1 MKLHLPIGLRKALL
15 AVFAVV
21 APATVAVT
29 VASASALA
37 EGVATISDLPD
48 SVIAVV
54 GDKVSTYNNDVAQ
67 KAYEDAYDAAENTT
81 AYTEAYN
88 AAFSSTREEVSKQY
102 AADAQTKAQNSA
114 EYKTVGSNAYT
125 NAWNEKE
132 SERLAAQQLAE
143 NAKRTEIY
151 AAAYAEALKE
161 DISLSN
167 LGSYYARYE
176 ELYEQYKKDGLKWYQ
191 ASAKALE
198 TVGNEIAED
207 KAEAAVATEKSQA
220 EITAAGTTAYNEYGK
235 SYAEDARDAAQSQY
249 LEGIY
254 NTEYDRAFKAEGKTA
269 GEAAGLAAGAGVQDA
284 AGKEAVNN
292 AAYVYST
299 TYGSEKVTYKDKNG
313 NTVTVDLHTNKADFT
328 EFGLDNKSSEKTDIA
343 KMELQNGNLV
353 LDKESY
359 YDVAIGEET
368 TNDVAHGEDHAHNVV
383 NNAEVQY
390 RIHDYE
396 LDETID
402 LEEGS
407 VITTN
412 PANSITIGTEDAAG
426 GIKASTVDMDA
437 LAGITVQNGSYLT
450 ATDVD
455 LSSESGTITVT
466 GEGTTL
472 QGEEVRL
479 AGDKIVLSDG
489 ASVSTTGA
497 ATALP
502 DGDLATYVEN
512 TTYDVTLN
520 ADTSIAIT
528 GAAEVKLPNGETTY
542 LPTSVS
548 GKDVLLSSTGG
559 IEVSDGAKVAGTNS
573 VKVDAASFTASN
585 KADVNAIKVDIST
598 TGDITVSES
607 TIGTDT
613 KSVVSL
619 VSKDGDV
626 NIIGDIID
634 PKHRT
639 SNTQIAGKHIEI
651 AGKNVI
657 WDGGKIRTS
666 ADGSSFSMTAEEKL
680 LIMDGADMYARGS
693 ALFQGGDIV
702 MSGAY
707 LNLQHAVTDL
717 VATSG
722 NIVLNGNPTA
732 EDFAAY
738 GITPHDGW
746 YTATYILSTKAIT
759 LTANNGG
766 IALKKAYIECSND
779 VTTLTAG
786 GAISL
791 TEGAHIKGRAI
802 TLIGDSL
809 LLSGKDTYLNASGYD
824 EKNIPGNLTL
834 TFENGI
840 TISDGAKVSADRNIS
855 MTTTNG
861 DISIS
866 GATANLVTEK
876 GFVNLS
882 AGNSINLTGVT
893 TSGKTGVSMTATNG
907 SITSNGGIASTDGSV
922 VLGAGQDLNLT
933 GVTTSGKT
941 GVSLTATNGSITTD
955 GDITSTDGSVVL
967 NAGQNLNLTG
977 AATSGKGNVS
987 LTATKGSITTDGDI
1001 TSTDGSV
1008 VLNAGQ
1014 NLNLTGAATSGK
1026 TGVSLTATNGSI
1038 SADGNITSS
1047 EGAVVLS
1054 SGKALSLNGVTV
1066 SGKTGVSLT
1075 STNGGITTN
1084 GNIGSEKGSVILD
1097 SNGAIALNTGSVIS
1111 AGADVKLTSSSPLVS
1126 NTITG
1131 STINA
1136 GGEFS
1141 MVGGVYDGLFID
1153 HPTSGFHSITDS
1165 TITAGSLVNMV
1176 GLTNT
1181 INGTVTDSVS
1191 TTNVSGNVV
1200 TLGSAGATLYNDING
1215 GFVTSTTGDIVL
1227 NAMANNVQGSSVLT
1241 SKQGSI
1247 TLNGSTVE
1255 NLDGLL
1261 KLVGSFIPDLP
1272 DITANMVS
1280 GTLNAGQ
1287 KVSMD
1292 ATGNLLTGGTVQ
1304 GGTGVALNGAINA
1317 LTGSN
1322 VIATNGDI
1330 DVIADEGVGGTLL
1343 KAALELAE
1351 ENGVKLGD
1359 LGEWTSVLEGLTGDN
1374 GINLMT
1380 AGSLT
1385 ADNGYVTMDGLAN
1398 VMTGGTVNAG
1408 ELVTLD
1414 GAINAVTGGSLTGSS
1429 VAMQASEGKSL
1440 NIGGIISSLLKQ
1452 DQEGESGE
1460 GTEGDSA
1467 LGSGDSTISDLLANL
1482 DTTLLEGN
1490 ANLLIGSVD
1499 ENGVYSTNVTA
1510 TGGDVTLDGKL
1521 NVLVGSS
1528 VNAQAGSVN
1537 LDGTA
1542 NVLVN
1547 GSIAAGN
1554 TVTLDG
1560 AINAVSGNITGGSVE
1575 FVAGEDKELNLGG
1588 LISSML
1594 GSKDTEGELN
1604 PDGELGEQLPDGV
1617 QPDAEKDNGLAD
1629 LLDNLDTLTL
1639 AGNVNLMMGGTV
1651 EATTGN
1657 VLMDGTANIMT
1668 AGTVK
1673 AKDTVALNGTINA
1686 VIDGTVS
1693 GGNVE
1698 FKATEN
1704 SSLDLG
1710 GILSGLIGSNETE
1723 EGDGESSD
1731 NMFSDLIENLG
1742 DDVLKGNINLVT
1754 GGDVDATTGNV
1765 SMDGTLNLL
1774 TGGTVSAANGAVT
1787 LNGTANVLA
1796 GGTVNNSQN
1805 VELKGAVNAVTGGL
1819 VEGDS
1824 VTFGAAENG
1833 LAVGEMLGSLLES
1846 AQIEGLEGVS
1856 DMLAGLNLNGNANLV
1871 TGGTVNATEGDVTLN
1886 GTINLTTGGMVST
1899 TTGDVLVNGSLN
1911 IVTGG
1916 SMDAADQLTLNG
1928 PANIVTGGTLSGGS
1942 VELKGDDMP
1951 LGSLVGGLL
1960 DGVLE
1965 GVELPEEL
1973 NGLVSGSVT
1982 DVLNNLTGN
1991 FNVVTGDEAVI
2002 AADSTASLTG
2012 TVNYVGDGATVAGT
2026 DVTLKGAANVVL
2038 NGATLEADDA
2048 LTLTGTG
2055 AGISLGSFITI
2066 PEEYKEYADQLGL
2079 TALLNKEASA
2089 NVVMGNE
2096 TSLVGKTVELSAMV
2110 NMLSDRAM
2118 VTGGEVALNGNLNIV
2133 TDGVNIETTSED
2145 ISLVGDLNLVTH
2157 IVLDDLMNAIQNGT
2171 ALPTD
2176 NGEYTTLLESAGD
2189 INLIG
2194 AANAVHGDVVLNAKG
2209 DVLMEGSGQP
2219 LFNTDSL
2226 NLQQVVDL
2234 AAKLGAGELLGT
2246 AKDEALNLIKD
2257 YINSNDLSGLKE
2269 IAQQLGAEDIIN
2281 GTLADAKGSLL
2292 DFIAQ
2297 HAEAKLPQLDLTGNV
2312 NVVSTGAY
2320 VHGANVTMNGTANLV
2335 TDGAKIEADGA
2346 VSMNGM
2352 ANIVAGG
2359 STVSGTDVSMSGGM
2373 NVIVDT
2379 TLDNVKDAI
2388 TNGSLDSIATGGTT
2402 QTTIAAKDELVL
2414 DATANLVNG
2423 YVSLSSDNSVT
2434 MEGITNV
2441 VAGEAEVQGANSVEM
2456 DGVLNV
2462 VAGGAT
2468 VGSSAGDITMGGG
2481 MNMIVDT
2488 SLENVVDALQQQSLA
2503 PLMQGGSVDTTLTA
2517 ASDITLNATV
2527 NAVNGGQVTLDA
2539 GDTMKMSGAVN
2550 VVSGNATLKGE
2561 DIVMAGDKSVAVDL
2575 NTLLPAEWADKAAE
2589 LGLSDM
2595 LEGGLSL
2602 NAVAGGANLIAED
2615 DITMRGIAS
2624 VVVDTSM
2631 GNIMEALATQSIDPL
2646 IKGGTSE
2653 TNLEANNINM
2663 LSKLNVVSGGK
2674 VRLDAENNVK
2684 MDGVANMVHGNTV
2697 VEAGNTISVSGAAN
2711 VVAGGATLDAKNI
2724 KMTGKGSISA
2734 DLEGLLPADWAEK
2747 AAELGLTDV
2756 LEKGVNVNAVAGG
2769 ANLLADEDIT
2779 MGGMATFVVDTTVEN
2794 VVDALKQMSIDP
2806 LLQGGTTETVLS
2818 AEREIH
2824 MNSLVN
2830 VVSGG
2835 KVTVEAGRNVNMSGV
2850 ANVVNGNAVVDAGE
2864 TIYMFG
2870 AANVVSGGADLT
2882 ADYIE
2887 MTGNGSINGK
2897 IAGVLESVL
2906 PGVDLPTNGSVNAI
2920 LGEGTSLDA
2929 DKVALSGALNVVDG
2943 ATVSGDDSVLMNGN
2957 VNMLSNNAQVVS
2969 ENGNIT
2975 INGGAGVQSVTTME
2989 NASLTA
2995 EKGKV
3000 VFNNALVGSTDST
3013 VTAGLGMTVKGNS
3026 SVQLN
3031 DVLLGG
3037 ETLVSADSD
3046 LEIDGMLRT
3055 NDGTFI
3061 ENMGSLQLN
3070 DVALSAGSEL
3080 FNGGVIQIDGD
3091 LSLDSAKLTFV
3102 IESLTNNDTAITLG
3116 ANANI
3121 TAADITNVT
3130 FVIESDKVASALY
3143 NYEEFSF
3150 VLFENASAEDFS
3162 LVEAAL
3168 AQNEITFTI
3177 NGATWSDFNDE
3188 LEVRH
3193 EGGNIVIMGNVVIP
3207 EPTTATLSLLALAAL
3222 AARRRRK

>member
-29 VASASALA
+29 VASASVTAA
-37 EGVATISDLPD
+37 EIRAVDDLDD
-48 SVIAVV
+48 SAKKVIVDEV
-54 GDKVSTYNNDVAQ
+54 TSYNNTVAETAYYNAYEAALESAKYQ
-67 KAYEDAYDAAENTT
+67 EVVDDAYEDEVKEIADAAVEAAKT
-81 AYTEAYN
+81 TEAYAKTGN
-88 AAFSSTREEVSKQY
+88 DAYNGEYTKYNSQRTEYVNNEVNDYVQSLWDASYDTSYYGALVIEVFENPKLSFQAGLKVTQLMSQGHTWEEARKVVAEMLISEEDRTKIKTDATNFANSAIYADVSNKTFTETTQKLVEAKTEEV
-102 AADAQTKAQNSA
+102 TA
-114 EYKTVGSNAYT
+114 EFDNDNGV
-125 NAWNEKE
+125 
-132 SERLAAQQLAE
+132 
-143 NAKRTEIY
+143 
-151 AAAYAEALKE
+151 
-161 DISLSN
+161 
-167 LGSYYARYE
+167 
-176 ELYEQYKKDGLKWYQ
+176 
-191 ASAKALE
+191 
-198 TVGNEIAED
+198 
-207 KAEAAVATEKSQA
+207 
-220 EITAAGTTAYNEYGK
+220 ITAANEAKNSALNGYLSNIRNDIEKNGK
-235 SYAEDARDAAQSQY
+235 LSDEQKAAC
-249 LEGIY
+249 
-254 NTEYDRAFKAEGKTA
+254 D
-269 GEAAGLAAGAGVQDA
+269 AAGLAAGTAYCETTAQEAVKDA
-284 AGKEAVNN
+284 A
-292 AAYVYST
+292 YIYSSDFS
-299 TYGSEKVTYKDKNG
+299 SESVTYTNNNG
-313 NTVTVDLHTNKADFT
+313 ETVSVNLHTNSADLT
-328 EFGLDNKSSEKTDIA
+328 EFGVNKESSEVTNLAQK
-343 KMELQNGNLV
+343 ELTNGNLV
-353 LDKESY
+353 LDKASY
-359 YDVAIGEET
+359 YGLGVDEGT
-368 TNDVAHGEDHAHNVV
+368 TPNAEHEDHTHNVV
-383 NNAEVQY
+383 NSAEVQY

-396 LDETID
+396 LDTQVD
-402 LEEGS
+402 LGDGK
-407 VITTN
+407 VITET
-412 PANSITIGTEDAAG
+412 PANSITIGSEESAG
-426 GIKASTVDMDA
+426 GIKASEVDMEA
-437 LAGITVQNGSYLT
+437 LSNIIVQNGSYIT
-450 ATDVD
+450 ATAGAVD

-472 QGEEVRL
+472 QGEEVSL
-479 AGDKIVLSDG
+479 AGDTIVMSDG

-512 TTYDVTLN
+512 ATYDVTLN
-520 ADTSIAIT
+520 ADSSIAIT

-548 GKDVLLSSTGG
+548 GKDVLLSSKGG
-559 IEVSDGAKVAGTNS
+559 IEVSDGAKVAGSNS

-657 WDGGKIRTS
+657 WDGGRIRTS
-666 ADGSSFSMTAEEKL
+666 AAGSSFSMTAEEKL
-680 LIMDGADMYARGS
+680 LIMDGADMYAQGTVS
-693 ALFQGGDIV
+693 FQGGDIV

-738 GITPHDGW
+738 GITPHDNW
-746 YTATYILSTKAIT
+746 YKYTAIISNKAIT
-759 LTANNGG
+759 LSAENGDIILKNANIQCG
-766 IALKKAYIECSND
+766 ND
-779 VTTLTAG
+779 VVTLTAG

-791 TEGAHIKGRAI
+791 TDGAYITGRAV
-802 TLIGDSL
+802 S
-809 LLSGKDTYLNASGYD
+809 LSGDTLFLSGEKVYLTAKGFD
-824 EKNIPGNLTL
+824 ERNIPGNLTL

-840 TISDGAKVSADRNIS
+840 TIKDGATVNADRNITMS
-855 MTTTNG
+855 TTNG
-861 DISIS
+861 NISITS
-866 GATANLVTEK
+866 TDLVTEK

-882 AGNSINLTGVT
+882 AGNNITLAGVT
-893 TSGKTGVSMTATNG
+893 TGKTGVSMTATGG
-907 SITSNGGIASTDGSV
+907 SITTDKAITAEEGTV
-922 VLGAGQDLNLT
+922 VLNAGQSLNLT
-933 GVTTSGKT
+933 GAATTGKN
-941 GVSLTATNGSITTD
+941 GVNMTATNGSITTD
-955 GDITSTDGSVVL
+955 KDITAEEGAVVL
-967 NAGQNLNLTG
+967 NAGQSLALTG
-977 AATSGKGNVS
+977 AAVTGKTGVS
-987 LTATKGSITTDGDI
+987 MTAKGGSITTDKAI
-1001 TSTDGSV
+1001 TAEEGAV
-1008 VLNAGQ
+1008 VLNASDDI
-1014 NLNLTGAATSGK
+1014 NLTGDAITGK
-1026 TGVSLTATNGSI
+1026 TGVSMTA
-1038 SADGNITSS
+1038 ADGS
-1047 EGAVVLS
+1047 
-1054 SGKALSLNGVTV
+1054 
-1066 SGKTGVSLT
+1066 
-1075 STNGGITTN
+1075 ITTN
-1084 GNIGSEKGSVILD
+1084 GNITASEGSVTLISGTDSGVLD
-1097 SNGAIALNTGSVIS
+1097 VAKTDGITLSG
-1111 AGADVKLTSSSPLVS
+1111 
-1126 NTITG
+1126 NTITAGKDVILSTGHLLANNTISG
-1131 STINA
+1131 STVTANGA
-1136 GGEFS
+1136 FS
-1141 MVGGVYDGLFID
+1141 LIGNEVVYTTFGKVIFE
-1153 HPTSGFHSITDS
+1153 HGTSGINSITDS
-1165 TITAGSLVNMV
+1165 TISAGSTVNIGGV
-1176 GLTNT
+1176 WNT
-1181 INGTVTDSVS
+1181 IKGTVTEGVS
-1191 TTNVSGNVV
+1191 TTNMTGSGVSVG
-1200 TLGSAGATLYNDING
+1200 LAGGTLYNDING
-1215 GFVTSTTGDIVL
+1215 AFVTATTGNIVL
-1227 NAMANNVQGSSVLT
+1227 NAIANNVGADSALT
-1241 SKQGSI
+1241 STQGSI
-1247 TLNGSTVE
+1247 ALNGATVE
-1255 NLDGLL
+1255 GLDTLL
-1261 KLVGSFIPDLP
+1261 EYLGYLPIDLP
-1272 DITANMVS
+1272 IDKIDLSANMVA

-1287 KVSMD
+1287 NVSMD
-1292 ATGNLLTGGTVQ
+1292 ATANILSGGAVNGN
-1304 GGTGVALNGAINA
+1304 TGVALSGALNV

-1322 VIATNGDI
+1322 VASSTGGVDLLANQ
-1330 DVIADEGVGGTLL
+1330 GVGGTLIDTL
-1343 KAALELAE
+1343 LGLAE
-1351 ENGVKLGD
+1351 DNGIDLGD
-1359 LGEWTSVLEGLTGDN
+1359 LSQWTEALKSLTTEQGINVLTG
-1374 GINLMT
+1374 
-1380 AGSLT
+1380 GSVSGNT
-1385 ADNGYVTMDGLAN
+1385 YVKMDGMAN
-1398 VMTGGTVNAG
+1398 VMTNGTVGSNGA
-1408 ELVTLD
+1408 VTLD
-1414 GAINAVTGGSLTGSS
+1414 GAINAVTGGGIKGGS
-1429 VAMQASEGKSL
+1429 VTLQASEDKSL
-1440 NIGGIISSLLKQ
+1440 NIGGIISAVLGATQ
-1452 DQEGESGE
+1452 GGETTTPDGGD
-1460 GTEGDSA
+1460 GTETT
-1467 LGSGDSTISDLLANL
+1467 DSTLSDLLTQLGTINGNGNL
-1482 DTTLLEGN
+1482 VLG
-1490 ANLLIGSVD
+1490 
-1499 ENGVYSTNVTA
+1499 ENTVVEATA
-1510 TGGDVTLDGKL
+1510 GDVTMDGTINVLGGGKVDANQNVLLNGEINVLAGTNVIADNGDINLTAAAENGALAGALVGLLDEEMQEQLKPLLDGL
-1521 NVLVGSS
+1521 DGGVNVMAGGTM
-1528 VNAQAGSVN
+1528 NAVAGNVN
-1537 LDGTA
+1537 LQGMA
-1542 NVLVN
+1542 NVLT
-1547 GSIAAGN
+1547 AG
-1554 TVTLDG
+1554 TVTAGEAVTLDG
-1560 AINAVSGNITGGSVE
+1560 AINAVAGGSIEGDSIAFKNSGNGLALGDVVSSLIGSNI
-1575 FVAGEDKELNLGG
+1575 GNDD
-1588 LISSML
+1588 
-1594 GSKDTEGELN
+1594 DTEGEETDNTISDIIDSLSGLN
-1604 PDGELGEQLPDGV
+1604 LNGSANLVIGGETT
-1617 QPDAEKDNGLAD
+1617 
-1629 LLDNLDTLTL
+1629 TLT
-1639 AGNVNLMMGGTV
+1639 
-1651 EATTGN
+1651 ATTGN
-1657 VLMDGTANIMT
+1657 VTMDG
-1668 AGTVK
+1668 
-1673 AKDTVALNGTINA
+1673 ALN
-1686 VIDGTVS
+1686 
-1693 GGNVE
+1693 
-1698 FKATEN
+1698 
-1704 SSLDLG
+1704 
-1710 GILSGLIGSNETE
+1710 
-1723 EGDGESSD
+1723 
-1731 NMFSDLIENLG
+1731 
-1742 DDVLKGNINLVT
+1742 LV
-1754 GGDVDATTGNV
+1754 
-1765 SMDGTLNLL
+1765 

-1819 VEGDS
+1819 VEGDN
-1824 VTFGAAENG
+1824 VTFGSAENG
-1833 LAVGEMLGSLLES
+1833 LEVGEMLGSLLES

-1871 TGGTVNATEGDVTLN
+1871 TGGTVNATKDDVTLN

-1899 TTGDVLVNGSLN
+1899 TKGDVLVNGSLN

-1991 FNVVTGDEAVI
+1991 FNVVTGDNTMI
-2002 AADSTASLTG
+2002 DADTTTTLTG

-2194 AANAVHGDVVLNAKG
+2194 AANAVHGDVVLNATG

-2219 LFNTDSL
+2219 LFNTDRL

-2269 IAQQLGAEDIIN
+2269 MAQQLGAEDIIN

-2297 HAEAKLPQLDLTGNV
+2297 YADAKLPQLDLTGNV

-2359 STVSGTDVSMSGGM
+2359 ATVSGTDVNLSGGM

-2423 YVSLSSDNSVT
+2423 YVSLSSENSVT

-2488 SLENVVDALQQQSLA
+2488 SLENVVDALQQQSFA
-2503 PLMQGGSVDTTLTA
+2503 PLMQGGSVDTTLKA

-2561 DIVMAGDKSVAVDL
+2561 DIVMAGDKSLAVDL

-2631 GNIMEALATQSIDPL
+2631 GNIMDALATQSIDPL
-2646 IKGGTSE
+2646 IKGGSSE

-2674 VRLDAENNVK
+2674 VRLDADNNVK

-2769 ANLLADEDIT
+2769 ANLLAEEDIT
-2779 MGGMATFVVDTTVEN
+2779 MGGMASFVVDTTVEN
-2794 VVDALKQMSIDP
+2794 VMDAMKQMSIDP

-2887 MTGNGSINGK
+2887 MTGNGTINGK

-2906 PGVDLPTNGSVNAI
+2906 PGVALPTNGSVNAI
-2920 LGEGTSLDA
+2920 LGEGTTLDA

-3046 LEIDGMLRT
+3046 LEIDGMLQT
-3055 NDGTFI
+3055 NDGAFI

>member
-21 APATVAVT
+21 TPATVAVT
-29 VASASALA
+29 IANATAMAEETDPVLQWIANYNKNAALEEGKALIYVDGDEVSLDKIDSQYNQYTTTLTDEESQMYAKDATVTIGNVGGIYDKVSGLSDRLAGYLEDHASKKSA
-37 EGVATISDLPD
+37 EINYVVGKATIS
-48 SVIAVV
+48 V
-54 GDKVSTYNNDVAQ
+54 N
-67 KAYEDAYDAAENTT
+67 
-81 AYTEAYN
+81 
-88 AAFSSTREEVSKQY
+88 
-102 AADAQTKAQNSA
+102 QNSITPTTLTG
-114 EYKTVGSNAYT
+114 K
-125 NAWNEKE
+125 
-132 SERLAAQQLAE
+132 
-143 NAKRTEIY
+143 
-151 AAAYAEALKE
+151 
-161 DISLSN
+161 LS
-167 LGSYYARYE
+167 S
-176 ELYEQYKKDGLKWYQ
+176 
-191 ASAKALE
+191 
-198 TVGNEIAED
+198 
-207 KAEAAVATEKSQA
+207 AAVAKDK
-220 EITAAGTTAYNEYGK
+220 GTTIERNQNTLISK
-235 SYAEDARDAAQSQY
+235 S
-249 LEGIY
+249 
-254 NTEYDRAFKAEGKTA
+254 
-269 GEAAGLAAGAGVQDA
+269 
-284 AGKEAVNN
+284 
-292 AAYVYST
+292 
-299 TYGSEKVTYKDKNG
+299 
-313 NTVTVDLHTNKADFT
+313 
-328 EFGLDNKSSEKTDIA
+328 
-343 KMELQNGNLV
+343 
-353 LDKESY
+353 
-359 YDVAIGEET
+359 
-368 TNDVAHGEDHAHNVV
+368 
-383 NNAEVQY
+383 
-390 RIHDYE
+390 
-396 LDETID
+396 
-402 LEEGS
+402 
-407 VITTN
+407 
-412 PANSITIGTEDAAG
+412 
-426 GIKASTVDMDA
+426 
-437 LAGITVQNGSYLT
+437 
-450 ATDVD
+450 
-455 LSSESGTITVT
+455 
-466 GEGTTL
+466 
-472 QGEEVRL
+472 
-479 AGDKIVLSDG
+479 
-489 ASVSTTGA
+489 
-497 ATALP
+497 
-502 DGDLATYVEN
+502 
-512 TTYDVTLN
+512 LN
-520 ADTSIAIT
+520 ADDVIDSLGQLEGSTYDIYVVVDANNNVLTKEIAGTLTYDATISGT
-528 GAAEVKLPNGETTY
+528 VDVDYSNKLAWDKNP
-542 LPTSVS
+542 S
-548 GKDVLLSSTGG
+548 GGTWDGMAFSGV
-559 IEVSDGAKVAGTNS
+559 EVSDFTRDNQTIVTAGVAKVIANQGDVDYVLDGGQQVNYKGSIAMADGAVAHSFTIGSAIGSATGENNPATLIASGDINLAASEFFKVQGGSVLQAVNVNINAGGVISFVGGSGVSASES
-573 VKVDAASFTASN
+573 VK
-585 KADVNAIKVDIST
+585 
-598 TGDITVSES
+598 
-607 TIGTDT
+607 
-613 KSVVSL
+613 
-619 VSKDGDV
+619 
-626 NIIGDIID
+626 
-634 PKHRT
+634 
-639 SNTQIAGKHIEI
+639 
-651 AGKNVI
+651 
-657 WDGGKIRTS
+657 
-666 ADGSSFSMTAEEKL
+666 
-680 LIMDGADMYARGS
+680 
-693 ALFQGGDIV
+693 
-702 MSGAY
+702 
-707 LNLQHAVTDL
+707 
-717 VATSG
+717 
-722 NIVLNGNPTA
+722 LNG
-732 EDFAAY
+732 
-738 GITPHDGW
+738 G
-746 YTATYILSTKAIT
+746 
-759 LTANNGG
+759 
-766 IALKKAYIECSND
+766 
-779 VTTLTAG
+779 
-786 GAISL
+786 
-791 TEGAHIKGRAI
+791 
-802 TLIGDSL
+802 SL
-809 LLSGKDTYLNASGYD
+809 LLNGALVSTLGDGVNTIELSDDELAVIDDTNKDVVL
-824 EKNIPGNLTL
+824 
-834 TFENGI
+834 
-840 TISDGAKVSADRNIS
+840 
-855 MTTTNG
+855 
-861 DISIS
+861 
-866 GATANLVTEK
+866 
-876 GFVNLS
+876 
-882 AGNSINLTGVT
+882 
-893 TSGKTGVSMTATNG
+893 SGKTGVEIIGSTNVAGTSVEVTSAEGSITVGDASSVIASQGSVTMNAQGAITVKGDSLIQGLTGVTLEGDTVSIDGTVFGDRGFLNVTATNG
-907 SITSNGGIASTDGSV
+907 VEINGGSLVGCTRQGNAERPVFIDGGTHVTLSEGSDVRGQSIELKGDNITADGKGTLIAGKYVTLNGESAVTLSDKAWIQGTQVDISAEVITMNGKNAQISSGADGQVTMTATDYIE
-922 VLGAGQDLNLT
+922 LNNALIN
-933 GVTTSGKT
+933 GIVDN
-941 GVSLTATNGSITTD
+941 GVSLNGTNAVKLVGDTTITANGNIDLTSKEVVVDDSDVTSNLGNVLLKGTD
-955 GDITSTDGSVVL
+955 SNTIQNGAKV
-967 NAGQNLNLTG
+967 NAG
-977 AATSGKGNVS
+977 
-987 LTATKGSITTDGDI
+987 
-1001 TSTDGSV
+1001 
-1008 VLNAGQ
+1008 
-1014 NLNLTGAATSGK
+1014 
-1026 TGVSLTATNGSI
+1026 
-1038 SADGNITSS
+1038 
-1047 EGAVVLS
+1047 GAVKLDS
-1054 SGKALSLNGVTV
+1054 E
-1066 SGKTGVSLT
+1066 KTLLGAYAGT
-1075 STNGGITTN
+1075 STNTISGSTVNAGTDIVLKTT
-1084 GNIGSEKGSVILD
+1084 
-1097 SNGAIALNTGSVIS
+1097 TG
-1111 AGADVKLTSSSPLVS
+1111 S

-1131 STINA
+1131 ST
-1136 GGEFS
+1136 
-1141 MVGGVYDGLFID
+1141 V
-1153 HPTSGFHSITDS
+1153 
-1165 TITAGSLVNMV
+1165 TAGNDISLSASLSANKISGGTVTAGKDISLSSNVSNTISGATVTAGAAENVV
-1176 GLTNT
+1176 GNVTLSSAYNT
-1181 INGTVTDSVS
+1181 INENAVVKAD
-1191 TTNVSGNVV
+1191 GN
-1200 TLGSAGATLYNDING
+1200 LGMTGGLGGAGVNI
-1215 GFVTSTTGDIVL
+1215 L
-1227 NAMANNVQGSSVLT
+1227 NA
-1241 SKQGSI
+1241 
-1247 TLNGSTVE
+1247 STVE
-1255 NLDGLL
+1255 VGGGVTLDTTANIMGDGASIAAGNGVTLDATANI
-1261 KLVGSFIPDLP
+1261 VDNGN
-1272 DITANMVS
+1272 ITASNGAMI
-1280 GTLNAGQ
+1280 
-1287 KVSMD
+1287 
-1292 ATGNLLTGGTVQ
+1292 TGAINYMGGTNII
-1304 GGTGVALNGAINA
+1304 ASNGDLTIDAEPVDSKAINA
-1317 LTGSN
+1317 LLELLGDNVQIPEAVKPYLDALSIGGN
-1322 VIATNGDI
+1322 VISQ
-1330 DVIADEGVGGTLL
+1330 GTL
-1343 KAALELAE
+1343 AA
-1351 ENGVKLGD
+1351 ENGAVNIDGTLNMLMDTTATAK
-1359 LGEWTSVLEGLTGDN
+1359 TNATLTGAVN
-1374 GINLMT
+1374 ALTGESGITADGNIDLTANESIGSALSETILKLLQNNTDIEIPEALTTLVQSIAESTGGVNVLGGADLTSGGYTKMDASVNLMT
-1380 AGSLT
+1380 SGS
-1385 ADNGYVTMDGLAN
+1385 
-1398 VMTGGTVNAG
+1398 VNATG
-1408 ELVTLD
+1408 ALTLD
-1414 GAINAVTGGSLTGSS
+1414 GAINAVTGGSLTGNS

-1460 GTEGDSA
+1460 GTEDDSA

-1510 TGGDVTLDGKL
+1510 TGGDVTLDGTL
-1521 NVLVGSS
+1521 NVLVGSF

-1617 QPDAEKDNGLAD
+1617 QPDEEKDNGLAD
-1629 LLDNLDTLTL
+1629 LLDNLDKLTL
-1639 AGNVNLMMGGTV
+1639 DGNVNLMMGGTV

-1657 VLMDGTANIMT
+1657 VLMDGTANILT

-1673 AKDTVALNGTINA
+1673 AKDSVALNGTINA

-1704 SSLDLG
+1704 SALDLG

-1723 EGDGESSD
+1723 EGDGDSSD

-1819 VEGDS
+1819 VEGDN

-1833 LAVGEMLGSLLES
+1833 LEVGAMLGSLLES

-1856 DMLAGLNLNGNANLV
+1856 DMLADLNLNGNANLV

-1899 TTGDVLVNGSLN
+1899 TKGDVLVNGSLN

-1991 FNVVTGDEAVI
+1991 FNVVTGDNTMI
-2002 AADSTASLTG
+2002 DADTTTALTG
-2012 TVNYVGDGATVAGT
+2012 TVNYVGDGATVAGNN
-2026 DVTLKGAANVVL
+2026 VTVKGAANVVL

-2055 AGISLGSFITI
+2055 AGLSLGSFITI

-2257 YINSNDLSGLKE
+2257 YINSNDLSGLVDIAKE
-2269 IAQQLGAEDIIN
+2269 LGVEDM
-2281 GTLADAKGSLL
+2281 LSGSLEDGKQSL
-2292 DFIAQ
+2292 LAFIQQNAD
-2297 HAEAKLPQLDLTGNV
+2297 AKLPQLDLTGNV

-2359 STVSGTDVSMSGGM
+2359 STVSGTDVNLSGGM

-2527 NAVNGGQVTLDA
+2527 NAVNGGQVTLEA

-2550 VVSGNATLKGE
+2550 VVSGNATLQGE
-2561 DIVMAGDKSVAVDL
+2561 DIVMAGDKSLAVDL

-2615 DITMRGIAS
+2615 DITMSGIAS
-2624 VVVDTSM
+2624 VVVDTTM
-2631 GNIMEALATQSIDPL
+2631 TNIMDALATQSIEPL

-2769 ANLLADEDIT
+2769 ANLLAEEDIT

-2794 VVDALKQMSIDP
+2794 VVDAMKQMSIDP

-2887 MTGNGSINGK
+2887 MTGNGTINGK

-2906 PGVDLPTNGSVNAI
+2906 PGVALPTNGSVNAI
-2920 LGEGTSLDA
+2920 LGEGTTLDA

-2957 VNMLSNNAQVVS
+2957 VNMLSNNAEVVS
-2969 ENGNIT
+2969 ANGNIS

-3000 VFNNALVGSTDST
+3000 VFNNALVDSTGST
-3013 VTAGLGMTVKGNS
+3013 VTAGLGMTVTGNS

-3046 LEIDGMLRT
+3046 LTIDSMLQT

-3061 ENMGSLQLN
+3061 ENMGSLSLN
-3070 DVALSAGSEL
+3070 DVALSGTEL
-3080 FNGGVIQIDGD
+3080 YNGGVIQIDGD

-3143 NYEEFSF
+3143 NYEEFAF

-3168 AQNEITFTI
+3168 AQDEITFTI

>member
-15 AVFAVV
+15 AVFSVV

-29 VASASALA
+29 TANATAMAEEIDPVLLWIANYNKKAASENKALIYVDGDEVSLDKIDSQYNQYTTTLTDEQSQTYAKDATVTIGNVGGIYDKVSGLSDRLAGYLEDYASQPSA
-37 EGVATISDLPD
+37 EINYVIGKATISVNQNSITPTTLTGKLSSAAVAKDKGTTIERNQNTLISKSLNADDVID
-48 SVIAVV
+48 SL
-54 GDKVSTYNNDVAQ
+54 GQLEGSTYDIYVVVDANNDVLTKEIAGTLT
-67 KAYEDAYDAAENTT
+67 YDATISGTVDVDYSNKMAWDSKPSGGTWGNM
-81 AYTEAYN
+81 
-88 AAFSSTREEVSKQY
+88 AFSGVEAADFTREN
-102 AADAQTKAQNSA
+102 QTIATGVDKVIANQGDVD
-114 EYKTVGSNAYT
+114 YV
-125 NAWNEKE
+125 
-132 SERLAAQQLAE
+132 L
-143 NAKRTEIY
+143 
-151 AAAYAEALKE
+151 
-161 DISLSN
+161 
-167 LGSYYARYE
+167 
-176 ELYEQYKKDGLKWYQ
+176 DGGQ
-191 ASAKALE
+191 
-198 TVGNEIAED
+198 T
-207 KAEAAVATEKSQA
+207 
-220 EITAAGTTAYNEYGK
+220 
-235 SYAEDARDAAQSQY
+235 
-249 LEGIY
+249 
-254 NTEYDRAFKAEGKTA
+254 
-269 GEAAGLAAGAGVQDA
+269 
-284 AGKEAVNN
+284 
-292 AAYVYST
+292 
-299 TYGSEKVTYKDKNG
+299 VTYKG
-313 NTVTVDLHTNKADFT
+313 SIAMAD
-328 EFGLDNKSSEKTDIA
+328 GA
-343 KMELQNGNLV
+343 
-353 LDKESY
+353 
-359 YDVAIGEET
+359 
-368 TNDVAHGEDHAHNVV
+368 VAH
-383 NNAEVQY
+383 
-390 RIHDYE
+390 
-396 LDETID
+396 
-402 LEEGS
+402 S
-407 VITTN
+407 F
-412 PANSITIGTEDAAG
+412 TIGSAEGENTAA
-426 GIKASTVDMDA
+426 
-437 LAGITVQNGSYLT
+437 QLT
-450 ATDVD
+450 ATSGDINLAASDFFKVQGGSG
-455 LSSESGTITVT
+455 LKAVNVNINAVGEISFVGGSGVSASES
-466 GEGTTL
+466 
-472 QGEEVRL
+472 
-479 AGDKIVLSDG
+479 
-489 ASVSTTGA
+489 
-497 ATALP
+497 
-502 DGDLATYVEN
+502 
-512 TTYDVTLN
+512 
-520 ADTSIAIT
+520 
-528 GAAEVKLPNGETTY
+528 VKLN
-542 LPTSVS
+542 
-548 GKDVLLSSTGG
+548 
-559 IEVSDGAKVAGTNS
+559 
-573 VKVDAASFTASN
+573 
-585 KADVNAIKVDIST
+585 
-598 TGDITVSES
+598 
-607 TIGTDT
+607 
-613 KSVVSL
+613 
-619 VSKDGDV
+619 
-626 NIIGDIID
+626 
-634 PKHRT
+634 
-639 SNTQIAGKHIEI
+639 
-651 AGKNVI
+651 
-657 WDGGKIRTS
+657 
-666 ADGSSFSMTAEEKL
+666 
-680 LIMDGADMYARGS
+680 
-693 ALFQGGDIV
+693 
-702 MSGAY
+702 
-707 LNLQHAVTDL
+707 
-717 VATSG
+717 
-722 NIVLNGNPTA
+722 
-732 EDFAAY
+732 
-738 GITPHDGW
+738 
-746 YTATYILSTKAIT
+746 
-759 LTANNGG
+759 
-766 IALKKAYIECSND
+766 
-779 VTTLTAG
+779 
-786 GAISL
+786 
-791 TEGAHIKGRAI
+791 
-802 TLIGDSL
+802 GDSL
-809 LLSGKDTYLNASGYD
+809 LLNGALVSTLGDGALVPDLGADDAITVVDTTSPDVVLSGTDGV
-824 EKNIPGNLTL
+824 TL
-834 TFENGI
+834 TDGTNVAGVGVEVSSSAGSITVEGASSVIASQGTVTMDAATALVVKENSIIQGAQGVTLSGNTVAINGNVSGDLGFVTVEATNGVTMTGSAALLQTTYRNKYTLRPI
-840 TISDGAKVSADRNIS
+840 TIDGGTLVTLSDGADIGGNGVELKGDAITVDGDGTLISGGAYVKLIGGSSVTLSNMAQIRGTQVDISAKVITMNGTRAQIS
-855 MTTTNG
+855 SGGNGQVTMTATDYIQLNNALINGIVDNGVSLNGTNAVKLVGDTTITANGSIDLTSKAVVVDDSTVTSHLGDVLLKGTDSNTIQNGATVNAGGAVKLDSEKTFLDGYIGSSTNTISGSTVNAGTDIVLKTTTGSNTISG
-861 DISIS
+861 STVNAGTDIVLQTTTGSNAITDSTVKAGNDISLSASLSANKISGGTVTAGKDISLSSTVSNTIS
-866 GATANLVTEK
+866 GATVT
-876 GFVNLS
+876 
-882 AGNSINLTGVT
+882 A
-893 TSGKTGVSMTATNG
+893 
-907 SITSNGGIASTDGSV
+907 
-922 VLGAGQDLNLT
+922 
-933 GVTTSGKT
+933 
-941 GVSLTATNGSITTD
+941 
-955 GDITSTDGSVVL
+955 
-967 NAGQNLNLTG
+967 G
-977 AATSGKGNVS
+977 AAENVVGNVTLS
-987 LTATKGSITTDGDI
+987 SAINTINESAL
-1001 TSTDGSV
+1001 V
-1008 VLNAGQ
+1008 E
-1014 NLNLTGAATSGK
+1014 
-1026 TGVSLTATNGSI
+1026 
-1038 SADGNITSS
+1038 ADGNLSMTDGLVGLGVNRLNASTVNVGGGVTLDTTANIMGD
-1047 EGAVVLS
+1047 GAS
-1054 SGKALSLNGVTV
+1054 IAAGNGVTLDATANIV
-1066 SGKTGVSLT
+1066 D
-1075 STNGGITTN
+1075 N
-1084 GNIGSEKGSVILD
+1084 GNITAGNGAKITGAINYMGGTNVIA
-1097 SNGAIALNTGSVIS
+1097 SNGDLN
-1111 AGADVKLTSSSPLVS
+1111 
-1126 NTITG
+1126 
-1131 STINA
+1131 
-1136 GGEFS
+1136 
-1141 MVGGVYDGLFID
+1141 ID
-1153 HPTSGFHSITDS
+1153 AEPVDS
-1165 TITAGSLVNMV
+1165 
-1176 GLTNT
+1176 
-1181 INGTVTDSVS
+1181 
-1191 TTNVSGNVV
+1191 
-1200 TLGSAGATLYNDING
+1200 
-1215 GFVTSTTGDIVL
+1215 
-1227 NAMANNVQGSSVLT
+1227 
-1241 SKQGSI
+1241 K
-1247 TLNGSTVE
+1247 
-1255 NLDGLL
+1255 
-1261 KLVGSFIPDLP
+1261 
-1272 DITANMVS
+1272 
-1280 GTLNAGQ
+1280 
-1287 KVSMD
+1287 
-1292 ATGNLLTGGTVQ
+1292 
-1304 GGTGVALNGAINA
+1304 AINA
-1317 LTGSN
+1317 LLSVLSDKDIQIPEAVKPYLDALSIGGN
-1322 VIATNGDI
+1322 VISK
-1330 DVIADEGVGGTLL
+1330 GTL
-1343 KAALELAE
+1343 KA
-1351 ENGVKLGD
+1351 ENGAVNIDGTLNMLMGTTATAK
-1359 LGEWTSVLEGLTGDN
+1359 TNATLTGAVN
-1374 GINLMT
+1374 ALTGESGITAGGNIDLIANESIGSALSKTILKLLQNNTDIEIPEALTTLVQSIAESTGGVNVLGGADLTSGGYTKMDAAVNLMT
-1380 AGSLT
+1380 SGS
-1385 ADNGYVTMDGLAN
+1385 
-1398 VMTGGTVNAG
+1398 VNATG
-1408 ELVTLD
+1408 ALTLD
-1414 GAINAVTGGSLTGSS
+1414 GAINAVTGGSLTGNS

-1460 GTEGDSA
+1460 GIEGDSA
-1467 LGSGDSTISDLLANL
+1467 LGSGDSTISDLLGNL
-1482 DTTLLEGN
+1482 DTKLLEGN

-1537 LDGTA
+1537 VDGTA

-1604 PDGELGEQLPDGV
+1604 PDGELGDQLPDGV
-1617 QPDAEKDNGLAD
+1617 QPDEEKDNGLAD
-1629 LLDNLDTLTL
+1629 LLDNLDKMTTL

-1668 AGTVK
+1668 AGTVT

-1704 SSLDLG
+1704 SGLDLG
-1710 GILSGLIGSNETE
+1710 GILSDLIGSNETE
-1723 EGDGESSD
+1723 EGDGDSSD

-1742 DDVLKGNINLVT
+1742 DDKLKGNINLVT
-1754 GGDVDATTGNV
+1754 GGAVDATTGNV
-1765 SMDGTLNLL
+1765 SMDGTLNVL

-1824 VTFGAAENG
+1824 VTFGSAENG

-1856 DMLAGLNLNGNANLV
+1856 DILAGLNLNGNANLV
-1871 TGGTVNATEGDVTLN
+1871 TGGTVNATEEDVTLN

-1899 TTGDVLVNGSLN
+1899 TKGDVLVNGSLN

-1991 FNVVTGDEAVI
+1991 FNVVTGDNTMI
-2002 AADSTASLTG
+2002 DADTTTTLTG

-2026 DVTLKGAANVVL
+2026 DVTLKAAANVVL

-2055 AGISLGSFITI
+2055 AGLSLGSFITI

-2089 NVVMGNE
+2089 NVVMGDE

-2110 NMLSDRAM
+2110 NMLSEQAT

-2194 AANAVHGDVVLNAKG
+2194 AANAVHGDVVLNATG

-2226 NLQQVVDL
+2226 SLQQVVDL

-2297 HAEAKLPQLDLTGNV
+2297 HADTKLPQLDLTGNV

-2320 VHGANVTMNGTANLV
+2320 VHGTNVTMNGTANLV
-2335 TDGAKIEADGA
+2335 TDGAKIEADDT

-2359 STVSGTDVSMSGGM
+2359 STVSGTDVSMSGGA
-2373 NVIVDT
+2373 NVIVAT

-2388 TNGSLDSIATGGTT
+2388 ESGSLGSITTGGIY
-2402 QTTIAAKDELVL
+2402 QTSVKATDALVL
-2414 DATANLVNG
+2414 DAAANLVHGN
-2423 YVSLSSDNSVT
+2423 VSLSSENSVT
-2434 MEGITNV
+2434 MDGVTNV
-2441 VAGEAEVQGANSVEM
+2441 VSGGATVQGANSVEI
-2456 DGVLNV
+2456 DGVVNMLT
-2462 VAGGAT
+2462 GGVT

-2488 SLENVVDALQQQSLA
+2488 TLSNVVDALQQQSFA
-2503 PLMQGGSVDTTLTA
+2503 PLMQGGSADTTLTA

-2561 DIVMAGDKSVAVDL
+2561 DIVMAGDKSLAVDL
-2575 NTLLPAEWADKAAE
+2575 NKLLPAEWADKAAE

-2602 NAVAGGANLIAED
+2602 NAVAGGANLIADD
-2615 DITMRGIAS
+2615 DITMSGIAS

-2631 GNIMEALATQSIDPL
+2631 GNIMDALATQSIDPL
-2646 IKGGTSE
+2646 LKGGSSE

-2674 VRLDAENNVK
+2674 VRLDADNNVK

-2779 MGGMATFVVDTTVEN
+2779 MGGMASFVVDTTVEN

-2887 MTGNGSINGK
+2887 MTGNGTINGK

-2920 LGEGTSLDA
+2920 LGEGTTLDA

-3000 VFNNALVGSTDST
+3000 VFNNALVGSTDSK

-3055 NDGTFI
+3055 NDGAFI
-3061 ENMGSLQLN
+3061 ENMGSLSLN
-3070 DVALSAGSEL
+3070 DVALSAGTEL

-3177 NGATWSDFNDE
+3177 NGATWSNFKDE

>member
-15 AVFAVV
+15 AVFSVV

-29 VASASALA
+29 TANATAMAEEIDPVLKWIADYNDKAASEQKALIYVAEDTVSLGEEYATYTEDSTEKVTVTFGHLDTLSDITNTVKKIPLVGSKIADAINKATNETTVTYEGRLDTYTATVNQDTITNQKLSGDLSSAIVANGTVIETNENTPVTKYLNDNEVLSTLGQLEGSSYHISAS
-37 EGVATISDLPD
+37 
-48 SVIAVV
+48 
-54 GDKVSTYNNDVAQ
+54 
-67 KAYEDAYDAAENTT
+67 
-81 AYTEAYN
+81 
-88 AAFSSTREEVSKQY
+88 SSTKDIY
-102 AADAQTKAQNSA
+102 ANLT
-114 EYKTVGSNAYT
+114 YT
-125 NAWNEKE
+125 NAKVTGKVDVDT
-132 SERLAAQQLAE
+132 SVAGYSFDDVSFSVAQ
-143 NAKRTEIY
+143 NDFT
-151 AAAYAEALKE
+151 
-161 DISLSN
+161 LSN
-167 LGSYYARYE
+167 
-176 ELYEQYKKDGLKWYQ
+176 QY
-191 ASAKALE
+191 
-198 TVGNEIAED
+198 IATGVD
-207 KAEAAVATEKSQA
+207 KVIVNHGAVN
-220 EITAAGTTAYNEYGK
+220 YV
-235 SYAEDARDAAQSQY
+235 
-249 LEGIY
+249 LEGGQ
-254 NTEYDRAFKAEGKTA
+254 N
-269 GEAAGLAAGAGVQDA
+269 
-284 AGKEAVNN
+284 VNHD
-292 AAYVYST
+292 
-299 TYGSEKVTYKDKNG
+299 GSISMK
-313 NTVTVDLHTNKADFT
+313 
-328 EFGLDNKSSEKTDIA
+328 
-343 KMELQNGNLV
+343 
-353 LDKESY
+353 
-359 YDVAIGEET
+359 
-368 TNDVAHGEDHAHNVV
+368 
-383 NNAEVQY
+383 
-390 RIHDYE
+390 
-396 LDETID
+396 
-402 LEEGS
+402 
-407 VITTN
+407 
-412 PANSITIGTEDAAG
+412 
-426 GIKASTVDMDA
+426 
-437 LAGITVQNGSYLT
+437 
-450 ATDVD
+450 
-455 LSSESGTITVT
+455 
-466 GEGTTL
+466 
-472 QGEEVRL
+472 GEEVANSFTIGSAIGSATGENNPATLIASGDINL
-479 AGDKIVLSDG
+479 AATGFFKVQGGSGLQAVNVNINAVGKISFVGGSGVSASESVKLNGGSLLLDGAQISTSAGLVDAPNIEEGEGIVAVDESATADIVLSGKD
-489 ASVSTTGA
+489 SVT
-497 ATALP
+497 
-502 DGDLATYVEN
+502 
-512 TTYDVTLN
+512 
-520 ADTSIAIT
+520 IT
-528 GAAEVKLPNGETTY
+528 GKTQL
-542 LPTSVS
+542 
-548 GKDVLLSSTGG
+548 
-559 IEVSDGAKVAGTNS
+559 AGNYVS
-573 VKVDAASFTASN
+573 VKDTGSLELSGNSTILAN
-585 KADVNAIKVDIST
+585 KVDVNT
-598 TGDITVSES
+598 TGDITVSEAN
-607 TIGTDT
+607 IGTEG
-613 KSVVSL
+613 KSEVSL
-619 VSKDGDV
+619 VSTGGNV
-626 NIIGDIID
+626 NILGE
-634 PKHRT
+634 PENF
-639 SNTQIAGKHIEI
+639 NTRLDAETKLAGQSITVSGKDVTW
-651 AGKNVI
+651 AGGAILYDN
-657 WDGGKIRTS
+657 T
-666 ADGSSFSMTAEEKL
+666 FSMTAAETLELKG
-680 LIMDGADMYARGS
+680 GAYLRHNKSQGTAH
-693 ALFQGGDIV
+693 FQGGDIIV
-702 MSGAY
+702 SGVY
-707 LNLQHAVTDL
+707 LDSQNAVTDY
-717 VATSG
+717 VATTG
-722 NIVLNGNPTA
+722 DIEING
-732 EDFAAY
+732 
-738 GITPHDGW
+738 
-746 YTATYILSTKAIT
+746 ATIYVNKANTLSAKKD
-759 LTANNGG
+759 
-766 IALKKAYIECSND
+766 IALTGAYVTSNFD
-779 VTTLTAG
+779 VLTLTAG
-786 GAISL
+786 GAISVSNGSQL
-791 TEGAHIKGRAI
+791 IGSAVSISGDTFSLNRAI
-802 TLIGDSL
+802 VNADGKGTGVIGD
-809 LLSGKDTYLNASGYD
+809 
-824 EKNIPGNLTL
+824 LTL
-834 TFENGI
+834 TFAKGI
-840 TISDGAKVSADRNIS
+840 EITNGAKVSAANDILLKGQESNTINGATVNAGGAVKLDSEKTFLGAYTGSSTNTISGSTVNAGTDIVLKTTTGSNAITDSTVTAGNDISLSASLSANKISGGAVTAGQNIS
-855 MTTTNG
+855 LSSNVSNT
-861 DISIS
+861 IS
-866 GATANLVTEK
+866 GATVT
-876 GFVNLS
+876 
-882 AGNSINLTGVT
+882 A
-893 TSGKTGVSMTATNG
+893 
-907 SITSNGGIASTDGSV
+907 
-922 VLGAGQDLNLT
+922 
-933 GVTTSGKT
+933 
-941 GVSLTATNGSITTD
+941 
-955 GDITSTDGSVVL
+955 
-967 NAGQNLNLTG
+967 G
-977 AATSGKGNVS
+977 AAENVVGNVTLS
-987 LTATKGSITTDGDI
+987 SAINTINESA
-1001 TSTDGSV
+1001 V
-1008 VLNAGQ
+1008 VE
-1014 NLNLTGAATSGK
+1014 
-1026 TGVSLTATNGSI
+1026 
-1038 SADGNITSS
+1038 ADGN
-1047 EGAVVLS
+1047 LS
-1054 SGKALSLNGVTV
+1054 M
-1066 SGKTGVSLT
+1066 TGGL
-1075 STNGGITTN
+1075 
-1084 GNIGSEKGSVILD
+1084 
-1097 SNGAIALNTGSVIS
+1097 
-1111 AGADVKLTSSSPLVS
+1111 
-1126 NTITG
+1126 
-1131 STINA
+1131 
-1136 GGEFS
+1136 
-1141 MVGGVYDGLFID
+1141 GGVG
-1153 HPTSGFHSITDS
+1153 
-1165 TITAGSLVNMV
+1165 VN
-1176 GLTNT
+1176 
-1181 INGTVTDSVS
+1181 
-1191 TTNVSGNVV
+1191 
-1200 TLGSAGATLYNDING
+1200 
-1215 GFVTSTTGDIVL
+1215 IV
-1227 NAMANNVQGSSVLT
+1227 NA
-1241 SKQGSI
+1241 
-1247 TLNGSTVE
+1247 STVE
-1255 NLDGLL
+1255 VGGGVTLDT
-1261 KLVGSFIPDLP
+1261 
-1272 DITANMVS
+1272 TANIMGDGAS
-1280 GTLNAGQ
+1280 IAAGNGA
-1287 KVSMD
+1287 MI
-1292 ATGNLLTGGTVQ
+1292 TGAINYMGGTNVIASN
-1304 GGTGVALNGAINA
+1304 GDLNIDAEPVDSKAINA
-1317 LTGSN
+1317 LLELLGDNVQIPEAVKPYLDALSIGGN
-1322 VIATNGDI
+1322 VISQ
-1330 DVIADEGVGGTLL
+1330 GTLAADNGAVNIDGTL
-1343 KAALELAE
+1343 NMLMDTTATAKSNATLTGAVNALTGESGITAGGNIDLTANESIGAALSETILKLLQNNTDIEIPEALTTLVQSIAE
-1351 ENGVKLGD
+1351 STGGVNVLGGAD
-1359 LGEWTSVLEGLTGDN
+1359 LTSGGYTKMDAAV
-1374 GINLMT
+1374 NLMT
-1380 AGSLT
+1380 SGS
-1385 ADNGYVTMDGLAN
+1385 
-1398 VMTGGTVNAG
+1398 VNATG
-1408 ELVTLD
+1408 ALTLD
-1414 GAINAVTGGSLTGSS
+1414 GAINAVTGGSLTGNS

-1460 GTEGDSA
+1460 GTEDDSA

-1482 DTTLLEGN
+1482 DTTLLDGN

-1510 TGGDVTLDGKL
+1510 TGGDVTLDGTM

-1617 QPDAEKDNGLAD
+1617 QPDEEKDNGLAD
-1629 LLDNLDTLTL
+1629 LLENLGDLTL
-1639 AGNVNLMMGGTV
+1639 NGNVNLMMGGTV

-1704 SSLDLG
+1704 SALNLG

-1731 NMFSDLIENLG
+1731 NMFSDLVENLG
-1742 DDVLKGNINLVT
+1742 DTLNGNINLVT

-1796 GGTVNNSQN
+1796 GGTVDNSQN
-1805 VELKGAVNAVTGGL
+1805 VELKGAVNAITGGL

-1833 LAVGEMLGSLLES
+1833 LEVGSMLGSLLES

-1871 TGGTVNATEGDVTLN
+1871 TGGTVNATEEDVTLN
-1886 GTINLTTGGMVST
+1886 GTINLTTGGMIST
-1899 TTGDVLVNGSLN
+1899 TKGDVLVNGSLN

-1928 PANIVTGGTLSGGS
+1928 PANIVTGGMLSGGS

-1991 FNVVTGDEAVI
+1991 FNVVTGDNTLIEA
-2002 AADSTASLTG
+2002 DTTTTLTG
-2012 TVNYVGDGATVAGT
+2012 TVNYVGESAKVAGT
-2026 DVTLKGAANVVL
+2026 DVTLKAAANVVL
-2038 NGATLEADDA
+2038 NGATLEADEA

-2055 AGISLGSFITI
+2055 AGLSLGSFITI

-2194 AANAVHGDVVLNAKG
+2194 AANAVHGDVVLNAEG

-2226 NLQQVVDL
+2226 SLQQVVDL

-2269 IAQQLGAEDIIN
+2269 IAQQLGAEDLIN

-2297 HAEAKLPQLDLTGNV
+2297 HADTKLPQLDLTGNV

-2320 VHGANVTMNGTANLV
+2320 VHGTNVTMNGTANLV
-2335 TDGAKIEADGA
+2335 TDGAKIEADDT

-2503 PLMQGGSVDTTLTA
+2503 PLMQGGSIDTTLKA

-2561 DIVMAGDKSVAVDL
+2561 DIVMAGDKSLAVDL
-2575 NTLLPAEWADKAAE
+2575 NKLLPAEWADKAAE

-2615 DITMRGIAS
+2615 DITMSGIAS

-2646 IKGGTSE
+2646 LKGGTSE

-2724 KMTGKGSISA
+2724 KMTGNGSISA
-2734 DLEGLLPADWAEK
+2734 NLEGLLPADWAEK

-2779 MGGMATFVVDTTVEN
+2779 MGGMASFVVDTTVEN
-2794 VVDALKQMSIDP
+2794 VVDALKQMSIAP

-2887 MTGNGSINGK
+2887 MTGNGTINGK

-2906 PGVDLPTNGSVNAI
+2906 PGVALPTNGSVNAI
-2920 LGEGTSLDA
+2920 LGEGTTLEA

-2943 ATVSGDDSVLMNGN
+2943 AKVSGDDSVLMNGN

-2969 ENGNIT
+2969 ENGNIS

-3046 LEIDGMLRT
+3046 LEIDGMLQT

-3061 ENMGSLQLN
+3061 ENMGSLSLN

-3168 AQNEITFTI
+3168 AQDEITFTI

>member
-21 APATVAVT
+21 TPATVAVT
-29 VASASALA
+29 VASSSAMA
-37 EGVATISDLPD
+37 EGVVSINDDTFTSVVQREVSDYNKEVAQEAYRSAYDKATTSTDYTT
-48 SVIAVV
+48 
-54 GDKVSTYNNDVAQ
+54 TYNN
-67 KAYEDAYDAAENTT
+67 T
-81 AYTEAYN
+81 YN
-88 AAFSSTREEVSKQY
+88 STLNGY
-102 AADAQTKAQNSA
+102 
-114 EYKTVGSNAYT
+114 
-125 NAWNEKE
+125 
-132 SERLAAQQLAE
+132 
-143 NAKRTEIY
+143 
-151 AAAYAEALKE
+151 
-161 DISLSN
+161 
-167 LGSYYARYE
+167 
-176 ELYEQYKKDGLKWYQ
+176 
-191 ASAKALE
+191 
-198 TVGNEIAED
+198 
-207 KAEAAVATEKSQA
+207 
-220 EITAAGTTAYNEYGK
+220 GTTAYNNALK
-235 SYAEDARDAAQSQY
+235 SDGAKADGNAAYKEFKENVPQETKDAAQMAKDAAQA
-249 LEGIY
+249 LLDEVY
-254 NTEYDRAFKAEGKTA
+254 NTYGGAKTL
-269 GEAAGLAAGAGVQDA
+269 GEAKKYIDSRSDLDWKEKLALKGAAELAYRALDPDSPQDAYDGAIELAAGKARDDAEKDYATAAQTAAMADKKNIEAAEAAAKKAAQPIVDSAVQKALQD
-284 AGKEAVNN
+284 

-299 TYGSEKVTYKDKNG
+299 TYGSEKVTYTDNDKNS
-313 NTVTVDLHTNKADFT
+313 VTVDLHTNKADFT
-328 EFGLDNKSSEKTDIA
+328 EFDLNKQTSEKTDIA
-343 KMELQNGNLV
+343 QMELQNGNLV

-359 YDVAIGEET
+359 YDFAFSEET
-368 TNDVAHGEDHAHNVV
+368 TDDVAHGEDHTHNVV
-383 NNAEVQY
+383 NKVEYQFH
-390 RIHDYE
+390 IHDYE
-396 LDETID
+396 LDEKID

-407 VITTN
+407 VTTTK
-412 PANSITIGTEDAAG
+412 PANSITIGTEEAAG

-437 LAGITVQNGSYLT
+437 LAGITVQNGSYIT

-455 LSSESGTITVT
+455 LFSESGTITVT
-466 GEGTTL
+466 GKDSTLEG
-472 QGEEVRL
+472 EKVRL
-479 AGDKIVLSDG
+479 NGDKIVLSDG
-489 ASVSTTGA
+489 ASVRTAGA

-512 TTYDVTLN
+512 ATYDVTLN
-520 ADTSIAIT
+520 ADSSIAIT
-528 GAAEVKLPNGETTY
+528 GAAEIKSENGVTTY

-548 GKDVLLSSTGG
+548 GKDVLLSSKGG
-559 IEVSDGAKVAGTNS
+559 IEVSDGAKVAGSNS

-607 TIGTDT
+607 TIGTAGT
-613 KSVVSL
+613 SEVSL
-619 VSKDGDV
+619 VSENGNV
-626 NIIGDIID
+626 NISGEIGA
-634 PKHRT
+634 KYQE
-639 SNTQIAGKHIEI
+639 SNTQIAGQSITVS
-651 AGKNVI
+651 GQDVT
-657 WDGGKIRTS
+657 WDGGIIS
-666 ADGSSFSMTAEEKL
+666 AGKLNMTAHNTL
-680 LIMDGADMYARGS
+680 LIVDGAYLKES
-693 ALFQGGDIV
+693 ANQDVQLSGKNIVLYGAEIRPSGATTNLNTEDGDIV
-702 MSGAY
+702 INATPEELLTDYNISASDNWKNDTY
-707 LNLQHAVTDL
+707 LITGKALTLSAKNGNIKIGNTTYRSYISSDWNVLTLTAD
-717 VATSG
+717 G
-722 NIVLNGNPTA
+722 NIVVSGA
-732 EDFAAY
+732 
-738 GITPHDGW
+738 
-746 YTATYILSTKAIT
+746 STH
-759 LTANNGG
+759 LLG
-766 IALKKAYIECSND
+766 S
-779 VTTLTAG
+779 
-786 GAISL
+786 AISL
-791 TEGAHIKGRAI
+791 KGD
-802 TLIGDSL
+802 TLSLSNATVAADGKMPNNPGDL
-809 LLSGKDTYLNASGYD
+809 ALVAGD
-824 EKNIPGNLTL
+824 LTL
-834 TFENGI
+834 TFTNGI
-840 TISDGAKVSADRNIS
+840 NIGNGAKVSAARNIS

-893 TSGKTGVSMTATNG
+893 TSGKTGVS
-907 SITSNGGIASTDGSV
+907 
-922 VLGAGQDLNLT
+922 
-933 GVTTSGKT
+933 
-941 GVSLTATNGSITTD
+941 LTATNGSITT
-955 GDITSTDGSVVL
+955 
-967 NAGQNLNLTG
+967 
-977 AATSGKGNVS
+977 
-987 LTATKGSITTDGDI
+987 
-1001 TSTDGSV
+1001 
-1008 VLNAGQ
+1008 
-1014 NLNLTGAATSGK
+1014 
-1026 TGVSLTATNGSI
+1026 
-1038 SADGNITSS
+1038 DGNITSS

-1084 GNIGSEKGSVILD
+1084 GNIASEAGSVILN
-1097 SNGAIALNTGSVIS
+1097 SNGAIALNTGNVIS
-1111 AGADVKLTSSSPLVS
+1111 AGGDVKLTSGSPLVT

-1131 STINA
+1131 TTITA

-1141 MVGGVYDGLFID
+1141 MVGEEYVATIPLVGTVLFT
-1153 HPTSGFHSITDS
+1153 HPTSGFHTITDS

-1181 INGTVTDSVS
+1181 IKGTVTDGAS
-1191 TTNVSGNVV
+1191 TTNVSGSGVNV
-1200 TLGSAGATLYNDING
+1200 GIANGTLYNDING
-1215 GFVTSTTGDIVL
+1215 AHVTATTGDIVL
-1227 NAMANNVQGSSVLT
+1227 NAIANNVQGGSVLT
-1241 SKQGSI
+1241 SDQGSI
-1247 TLNGSTVE
+1247 TMKGATIKD
-1255 NLDGLL
+1255 LDKLL
-1261 KLVGSFIPDLP
+1261 SAIGSFGIDLP
-1272 DITANMVS
+1272 IDSLDISANMVS

-1287 KVSMD
+1287 NVNLD
-1292 ATGNLLTGGTVQ
+1292 ATANILSAGAVQ

-1322 VIATNGDI
+1322 VIATNGGI

-1351 ENGVKLGD
+1351 KNGVKLGD
-1359 LGEWTSVLEGLTGDN
+1359 LGEWTSVLEELTGDN

-1408 ELVTLD
+1408 ALVTLD
-1414 GAINAVTGGSLTGSS
+1414 GAINAVIGGSLTGSS

-1452 DQEGESGE
+1452 DQEGENGE
-1460 GTEGDSA
+1460 GTEDDSA
-1467 LGSGDSTISDLLANL
+1467 LGSGDSTISDLLAKL
-1482 DTTLLEGN
+1482 DTKLLEGN

-1604 PDGELGEQLPDGV
+1604 PDGELGEPLPDGV
-1617 QPDAEKDNGLAD
+1617 QPDEEKDNGLAD
-1629 LLDNLDTLTL
+1629 LLESLDKMTTL

-1657 VLMDGTANIMT
+1657 VLMDGTANILT
-1668 AGTVK
+1668 GGTVK
-1673 AKDTVALNGTINA
+1673 ANDTVALNGTINA

-1704 SSLDLG
+1704 SALNLG

-1723 EGDGESSD
+1723 EGDGASSD

-1774 TGGTVSAANGAVT
+1774 TGGDMNANQAVAM
-1787 LNGTANVLA
+1787 NGTI
-1796 GGTVNNSQN
+1796 
-1805 VELKGAVNAVTGGL
+1805 NAVIDGEIEGG
-1819 VEGDS
+1819 S
-1824 VTFGAAENG
+1824 VAFGAATNG
-1833 LAVGEMLGSLLES
+1833 GIPLGDLLSSLVGENADSTIADLVS
-1846 AQIEGLEGVS
+1846 GL
-1856 DMLAGLNLNGNANLV
+1856 DLNGNANIV
-1871 TGGTVNATEGDVTLN
+1871 TGGSVNATTAGVNMTGTLNLLTGGDVSADKGGVAMNGTLN
-1886 GTINLTTGGMVST
+1886 LLTGGAVST
-1899 TTGDVLVNGSLN
+1899 TTGDVTVKGALN
-1911 IVTGG
+1911 LVTGTDF
-1916 SMDAADQLTLNG
+1916 DAAGKLTLNG

-1942 VELKGDDMP
+1942 VELKGDNMP

-1991 FNVVTGDEAVI
+1991 LNIVTGKNTLVGATPVLDEEEAVI
-2002 AADSTASLTG
+2002 GYENIADTVTLTG
-2012 TVNYVGDGATVAGT
+2012 TANYVGDGATVAGT
-2026 DVTLKGAANVVL
+2026 DVTLKAAANVVL

-2055 AGISLGSFITI
+2055 AGLSLGSFITI

-2110 NMLSDRAM
+2110 NMLSEQAT
-2118 VTGGEVALNGNLNIV
+2118 VTGGAVALNGNLNIV

-2171 ALPTD
+2171 ALPSD

-2226 NLQQVVDL
+2226 SLQQVVDL

-2297 HAEAKLPQLDLTGNV
+2297 HADTKLPQLDLTGNV

-2320 VHGANVTMNGTANLV
+2320 VHGTNVTMNGTANLV
-2335 TDGAKIEADGA
+2335 TDGAKIEADDT

-2359 STVSGTDVSMSGGM
+2359 STVSGSDVSMSGGA
-2373 NVIVDT
+2373 NVIVAT

-2388 TNGSLDSIATGGTT
+2388 ESGSLGSITTGGIH
-2402 QTTIAAKDELVL
+2402 QTSVKATDALEL
-2414 DATANLVNG
+2414 DAAANLVHGN
-2423 YVSLSSDNSVT
+2423 VSLSSENSVT
-2434 MEGITNV
+2434 MNGVTNV
-2441 VAGEAEVQGANSVEM
+2441 VS
-2456 DGVLNV
+2456 
-2462 VAGGAT
+2462 GGAT
-2468 VGSSAGDITMGGG
+2468 VQGTNSVEIEGVVNMLTGGVTVGSSDGDITMGGG

-2488 SLENVVDALQQQSLA
+2488 TLSNVVDALQQQSFA
-2503 PLMQGGSVDTTLTA
+2503 PLMQGGSADTTLTA

-2527 NAVNGGQVTLDA
+2527 NAVNGGQVTLEA

-2561 DIVMAGDKSVAVDL
+2561 DIVMAGDKSLAVDL
-2575 NTLLPAEWADKAAE
+2575 NKLLPAEWADKAAE

-2615 DITMRGIAS
+2615 DITMSGIAS

-2646 IKGGTSE
+2646 LKGGSSE

-2674 VRLDAENNVK
+2674 VRLDADNNVK

-2724 KMTGKGSISA
+2724 KMTGTGSISA
-2734 DLEGLLPADWAEK
+2734 NLEGLLPADWAEK

-2769 ANLLADEDIT
+2769 ANLLAEEDIT
-2779 MGGMATFVVDTTVEN
+2779 MGGMASFVVDTTVEN

-2830 VVSGG
+2830 VVAGG

-2887 MTGNGSINGK
+2887 MTGNGTINGK

-2920 LGEGTSLDA
+2920 LGEGTTLEA

-2969 ENGNIT
+2969 ENGNIS
-2975 INGGAGVQSVTTME
+2975 INGGAGIQSVTTME

-3013 VTAGLGMTVKGNS
+3013 VTAGLGLTVKGNS

-3046 LEIDGMLRT
+3046 LEIDGMLQT

-3061 ENMGSLQLN
+3061 ENMGSLSLN
-3070 DVALSAGSEL
+3070 DVALSAGTEL

-3130 FVIESDKVASALY
+3130 FVIESDTVASALY

-3168 AQNEITFTI
+3168 AQDEITFTI
-3177 NGATWSDFNDE
+3177 NGATWSNFNDE

>member
-21 APATVAVT
+21 TPATVAVSA
-29 VASASALA
+29 ASSSAMA
-37 EGVATISDLPD
+37 EDTGFQLSQ
-48 SVIAVV
+48 SVI
-54 GDKVSTYNNDVAQ
+54 DSLIEQYNNTHDVKIYGANCG
-67 KAYEDAYDAAENTT
+67 AI
-81 AYTEAYN
+81 
-88 AAFSSTREEVSKQY
+88 
-102 AADAQTKAQNSA
+102 
-114 EYKTVGSNAYT
+114 VGSTITVDNQSV
-125 NAWNEKE
+125 
-132 SERLAAQQLAE
+132 SEEIKFTDLTQTATLLDIE
-143 NAKRTEIY
+143 AKIGI
-151 AAAYAEALKE
+151 AKG
-161 DISLSN
+161 LS
-167 LGSYYARYE
+167 Y
-176 ELYEQYKKDGLKWYQ
+176 
-191 ASAKALE
+191 
-198 TVGNEIAED
+198 ID
-207 KAEAAVATEKSQA
+207 K
-220 EITAAGTTAYNEYGK
+220 
-235 SYAEDARDAAQSQY
+235 
-249 LEGIY
+249 
-254 NTEYDRAFKAEGKTA
+254 
-269 GEAAGLAAGAGVQDA
+269 
-284 AGKEAVNN
+284 
-292 AAYVYST
+292 
-299 TYGSEKVTYKDKNG
+299 TYGGSMT
-313 NTVTVDLHTNKADFT
+313 
-328 EFGLDNKSSEKTDIA
+328 
-343 KMELQNGNLV
+343 
-353 LDKESY
+353 
-359 YDVAIGEET
+359 IGEEK
-368 TNDVAHGEDHAHNVV
+368 
-383 NNAEVQY
+383 NA
-390 RIHDYE
+390 
-396 LDETID
+396 TF
-402 LEEGS
+402 
-407 VITTN
+407 
-412 PANSITIGTEDAAG
+412 
-426 GIKASTVDMDA
+426 
-437 LAGITVQNGSYLT
+437 NGSLQSASYADGST
-450 ATDVD
+450 ATEYIPTAQSSIQYVD
-455 LSSESGTITVT
+455 LSGAFGENYEGLSGSSAVLVASGKKDITCLHTYNGKITGQVDVQYQYYGKGCLKDHTHKIYNCSVDTVTSNGLQTLANQEFTLNNQTLTQTVTHKAVESFTINYGAVAYELAGGASLTHNGDITMKSGETAHSFTIGSAEGENTAATLKANEGDIILSAYDSFKVQGGSGLQAVNVNINAGGEISFVAGSGVSASESVKLNGGSLRLDGAQISTSAGLVNAPNIEE
-466 GEGTTL
+466 GEGIVAVDESAT
-472 QGEEVRL
+472 
-479 AGDKIVLSDG
+479 ADIVLSG
-489 ASVSTTGA
+489 KESVT
-497 ATALP
+497 
-502 DGDLATYVEN
+502 
-512 TTYDVTLN
+512 
-520 ADTSIAIT
+520 IT
-528 GAAEVKLPNGETTY
+528 GKTQL
-542 LPTSVS
+542 
-548 GKDVLLSSTGG
+548 
-559 IEVSDGAKVAGTNS
+559 AGNYVS
-573 VKVDAASFTASN
+573 VKDTGSLEISGNSTLLGN
-585 KADVNAIKVDIST
+585 KVDVNT
-598 TGDITVSES
+598 TGDITVSEAN
-607 TIGTDT
+607 IGTEG
-613 KSVVSL
+613 KSEVSL
-619 VSKDGDV
+619 VSTGGNV
-626 NIIGDIID
+626 NILGEPENFGTRLDAET
-634 PKHRT
+634 KL
-639 SNTQIAGKHIEI
+639 AGQSITVSGKDVTW
-651 AGKNVI
+651 AGGAILYDN
-657 WDGGKIRTS
+657 
-666 ADGSSFSMTAEEKL
+666 AFSMTAAETLELKG
-680 LIMDGADMYARGS
+680 GAYLRHNKSQGTAH
-693 ALFQGGDIV
+693 FQGGDIIV
-702 MSGAY
+702 SGVY
-707 LNLQHAVTDL
+707 LDSQNAVTDY
-717 VATSG
+717 VATTG
-722 NIVLNGNPTA
+722 DIEINGSTIYVNKANT
-732 EDFAAY
+732 
-738 GITPHDGW
+738 
-746 YTATYILSTKAIT
+746 LSAKKD
-759 LTANNGG
+759 
-766 IALKKAYIECSND
+766 IALTGAYVTSNFD
-779 VTTLTAG
+779 VLTLTAG
-786 GAISL
+786 GAISVSNGSQL
-791 TEGAHIKGRAI
+791 IGSAVSISGDTFSLNRAI
-802 TLIGDSL
+802 VNADGKGTGVIGD
-809 LLSGKDTYLNASGYD
+809 
-824 EKNIPGNLTL
+824 LTL
-834 TFENGI
+834 TFAKGI
-840 TISDGAKVSADRNIS
+840 EITNGAKVSAANDILLKGQESNTINGATVNAGGAVKLDSEKMLGSLYAGTSTNTISGSTVNAGTDIVLKTTTGSNTISGSTVTAGNDISLSASLSANKISGGTVTAGQNIS
-855 MTTTNG
+855 LSSNVSNT
-861 DISIS
+861 IS
-866 GATANLVTEK
+866 GGAVTAGAAENVVGNITLSSAFNTINENAVVKADGNLGMTDGLVGAGVNILNASTVEVGGGVTLDTTANIMGDGASIAAGNGVTLEATANIVDNGNIT
-876 GFVNLS
+876 
-882 AGNSINLTGVT
+882 AGNGAMITGAINYMGGTNVIASNGDLNIEAEPVDSKAIDALLKLLGDKVQIPEAVKPYLDALSIGGNVISKGALTAENGAVNIDGT
-893 TSGKTGVSMTATNG
+893 LNMLMGTTAT
-907 SITSNGGIASTDGSV
+907 A
-922 VLGAGQDLNLT
+922 
-933 GVTTSGKT
+933 KT
-941 GVSLTATNGSITTD
+941 NAT
-955 GDITSTDGSVVL
+955 
-967 NAGQNLNLTG
+967 LTG
-977 AATSGKGNVS
+977 AV
-987 LTATKGSITTDGDI
+987 
-1001 TSTDGSV
+1001 
-1008 VLNAGQ
+1008 NA
-1014 NLNLTGAATSGK
+1014 LTGEGGIT
-1026 TGVSLTATNGSI
+1026 
-1038 SADGNITSS
+1038 ADGNIDLTANESIGS
-1047 EGAVVLS
+1047 
-1054 SGKALSLNGVTV
+1054 ALSETILKLLQNNTDIEIPEALTTLVQSIAGSTGGVNV
-1066 SGKTGVSLT
+1066 LGGADLT
-1075 STNGGITTN
+1075 SGGYT
-1084 GNIGSEKGSVILD
+1084 K
-1097 SNGAIALNTGSVIS
+1097 
-1111 AGADVKLTSSSPLVS
+1111 
-1126 NTITG
+1126 
-1131 STINA
+1131 
-1136 GGEFS
+1136 
-1141 MVGGVYDGLFID
+1141 
-1153 HPTSGFHSITDS
+1153 
-1165 TITAGSLVNMV
+1165 
-1176 GLTNT
+1176 
-1181 INGTVTDSVS
+1181 
-1191 TTNVSGNVV
+1191 
-1200 TLGSAGATLYNDING
+1200 
-1215 GFVTSTTGDIVL
+1215 
-1227 NAMANNVQGSSVLT
+1227 
-1241 SKQGSI
+1241 
-1247 TLNGSTVE
+1247 
-1255 NLDGLL
+1255 
-1261 KLVGSFIPDLP
+1261 
-1272 DITANMVS
+1272 
-1280 GTLNAGQ
+1280 
-1287 KVSMD
+1287 MD
-1292 ATGNLLTGGTVQ
+1292 A
-1304 GGTGVALNGAINA
+1304 
-1317 LTGSN
+1317 
-1322 VIATNGDI
+1322 
-1330 DVIADEGVGGTLL
+1330 
-1343 KAALELAE
+1343 
-1351 ENGVKLGD
+1351 
-1359 LGEWTSVLEGLTGDN
+1359 SV
-1374 GINLMT
+1374 NLMT
-1380 AGSLT
+1380 SGS
-1385 ADNGYVTMDGLAN
+1385 
-1398 VMTGGTVNAG
+1398 VNATG
-1408 ELVTLD
+1408 ALTLD
-1414 GAINAVTGGSLTGSS
+1414 GAINAVTGGSLTGNS
-1429 VAMQASEGKSL
+1429 VAMQASKGKSL

-1467 LGSGDSTISDLLANL
+1467 LGSGDSTISDLLAKL
-1482 DTTLLEGN
+1482 DTELLEGN

-1560 AINAVSGNITGGSVE
+1560 AINAVSGNITGSSVE
-1575 FVAGEDKELNLGG
+1575 FVAGENKNLNLGG

-1604 PDGELGEQLPDGV
+1604 PDGELGDQLPDGV
-1617 QPDAEKDNGLAD
+1617 QPDEEKDNGLAD
-1629 LLDNLDTLTL
+1629 LLESLDKMPTL

-1657 VLMDGTANIMT
+1657 VLMDGTANILT
-1668 AGTVK
+1668 GGTVK
-1673 AKDTVALNGTINA
+1673 ANDTVALNGTINA

-1704 SSLDLG
+1704 SALNLG

-1723 EGDGESSD
+1723 EGAGESSD

-1742 DDVLKGNINLVT
+1742 DTLNGNINLVT

-1765 SMDGTLNLL
+1765 SMDGTLNVL

-1796 GGTVNNSQN
+1796 GGTVDNSQN

-1833 LAVGEMLGSLLES
+1833 LAVGSMLGSLLES

-1871 TGGTVNATEGDVTLN
+1871 TGGTVNATEEDVTLN

-1899 TTGDVLVNGSLN
+1899 TKGDVLVNGSLN

-1991 FNVVTGDEAVI
+1991 FNVVTGGNTMID
-2002 AADSTASLTG
+2002 ADTTTTLTG
-2012 TVNYVGDGATVAGT
+2012 TVNYVGDGAKVAGT
-2026 DVTLKGAANVVL
+2026 DVTLKAAANVVL

-2055 AGISLGSFITI
+2055 AGLSLGSFITI

-2110 NMLSDRAM
+2110 NMLSEQAS
-2118 VTGGEVALNGNLNIV
+2118 VTGDEVALNGNLNIV

-2176 NGEYTTLLESAGD
+2176 NGEYTTMLESAGD

-2226 NLQQVVDL
+2226 SLQQVVDL

-2269 IAQQLGAEDIIN
+2269 MAQQLGAEDLIN

-2297 HAEAKLPQLDLTGNV
+2297 HADAKLPQLDLTGNV

-2320 VHGANVTMNGTANLV
+2320 VHGTNVTMNGTANLV
-2335 TDGAKIEADGA
+2335 TDGAKIEADDT

-2359 STVSGTDVSMSGGM
+2359 STVSGSDVSMSGGA
-2373 NVIVDT
+2373 NVIVAT

-2388 TNGSLDSIATGGTT
+2388 ESGSLGSITTGGIY
-2402 QTTIAAKDELVL
+2402 QTSVKATDALEL
-2414 DATANLVNG
+2414 DAAANLVHGN
-2423 YVSLSSDNSVT
+2423 VSLSSENSVT
-2434 MEGITNV
+2434 MNGVTNV
-2441 VAGEAEVQGANSVEM
+2441 VSGGATVQGANSVEIE
-2456 DGVLNV
+2456 GVVNMLT
-2462 VAGGAT
+2462 GGVT
-2468 VGSSAGDITMGGG
+2468 VGSSDGDITMGGG

-2488 SLENVVDALQQQSLA
+2488 TLSNVVDALQQQSFA
-2503 PLMQGGSVDTTLTA
+2503 PLMQGGSADTTLTA

-2561 DIVMAGDKSVAVDL
+2561 DIVMAGDKSLAVDL
-2575 NTLLPAEWADKAAE
+2575 NKLLPAEWADKAAE

-2615 DITMRGIAS
+2615 DITMSGIAS

-2631 GNIMEALATQSIDPL
+2631 GNIMDALATQSIDPL
-2646 IKGGTSE
+2646 LKGGSSE

-2674 VRLDAENNVK
+2674 VRLDADNNVK

-2724 KMTGKGSISA
+2724 KMTGTGSLSA

-2769 ANLLADEDIT
+2769 ANLLAEEDIT
-2779 MGGMATFVVDTTVEN
+2779 MGGMASFVVDTTVEN

-2906 PGVDLPTNGSVNAI
+2906 PGVELPTNGSVNAI
-2920 LGEGTSLDA
+2920 LGEGTTLDA

-2969 ENGNIT
+2969 ENGNIS
-2975 INGGAGVQSVTTME
+2975 INGGAGMQSVTTME

-3046 LEIDGMLRT
+3046 LEIDGMLQT

-3061 ENMGSLQLN
+3061 ENMGSLSLH
-3070 DVALSAGSEL
+3070 DVALSAGTEL

-3162 LVEAAL
+3162 LVKAAL
-3168 AQNEITFTI
+3168 AQDEITFTI
-3177 NGATWSDFNDE
+3177 NGATWSNFNDE